1 MNYAELLVR
10 MPRELKSRLEA
21 ETVYASWLGKGASP
35 DQLWTDPVV
44 METVRNRLSRSERTV
59 LETIVRRIG
68 CEAFDEADLERAAIG
83 PLSGAEVKMG
93 LAGLLRKGI
102 VFSFLKTWGEHLY
115 VMPEDGFACWQS
127 VLFPDM
133 SSGLGEA
140 SGDAGDRPAPMLPG
154 EPNLARDLFHMLVFA
169 AEQGLKLTKNGTLH
183 KRQLQKLSDRV
194 RLRGDALEPLSLKYA
209 YADTYSPKIALV
221 LDMLLRLRLVVL
233 KDEELKLNVE
243 ATDIFLDQPLAGQ
256 MRRLYGLWKTLA
268 LPAAAWMQHA
278 VCLLERVKDGIWITA
293 EQLLE
298 RLEAFGLLA
307 GTSESR
313 GRAEGARHLRKL
325 WIEPL
330 AALGFLEQSSGSAS
344 GSDAFRW
351 TFPLGL
357 HGNPVAE
364 NEAEE
369 GGFMVQPDFE
379 LLVPPDV
386 SGKVR
391 WELCCL
397 ADLVVRDQVSI
408 YKLSK
413 DSVRRALENGRTAA
427 GICDFLERHALYG
440 VPDHIRLSIGQWAKP
455 YGKTVFTQVLLLRC
469 TDDETARTV
478 AKLPA
483 ASRYV
488 KEMLNERDFLIAAAD
503 AKPLA
508 AVLEKAGFMPG
519 LPAFPAAQGE
529 TDGGE
534 TGSGRYPKLSAERGA
549 SPMSLPAVE
558 PADKGQGLIYSRNS
572 VGFLRL
578 ETRLPEASDVY
589 PALQDIPPT
598 WLRDYRNY
606 HVSTRKEIVEKAIE
620 MRSVLQIRKN
630 GTDFRIVPRKVQET
644 RGTWCMTGLGLSGGA
659 QDETSEV
666 RWLAEE
672 WQEMRLIL
680 PGINDKY

>member
-1 MNYAELLVR
+1 MNYAQLLTR

-21 ETVYASWLGKGASP
+21 ETVYAPWLGQGASLGR
-35 DQLWTDPVV
+35 LWTDPVV
-44 METVRNRLSRSERTV
+44 METVCNRLSRSERTV
-59 LETIVRRIG
+59 LEAIVRRIG
-68 CEAFDEADLERAAIG
+68 CEPFDDAELERAAAG

-115 VMPEDGFACWQS
+115 LMPEDGFACWQTI
-127 VLFPDM
+127 LFPDLP
-133 SSGLGEA
+133 SGLGDA
-140 SGDAGDRPAPMLPG
+140 PGSGGLSSMPAFPG
-154 EPNLARDLFHMLVFA
+154 EPNLARDLFYSLVFA

-183 KRQLQKLSDRV
+183 KKQLQKLSERV
-194 RLRGDALEPLSLKYA
+194 RLGEEALEPLSLKYA

-221 LDMLLRLRLVVL
+221 LDMLLRLQLVVSE
-233 KDEELKLNVE
+233 DEELKLGVE
-243 ATDIFLDQPLAGQ
+243 AVDVFLDQPLAVQ

-268 LPAAAWMQHA
+268 LPAAAWLQHA
-278 VCLLERVKDGIWITA
+278 VFLLERVDGGTWITA

-298 RLEAFGLLA
+298 RLEAFSLLPRAIESEERSERNRYLLGLWL
-307 GTSESR
+307 
-313 GRAEGARHLRKL
+313 
-325 WIEPL
+325 EPL
-330 AALGFLEQSSGSAS
+330 AALGFLERSFDPIGGPGAY
-344 GSDAFRW
+344 RW
-351 TFPLGL
+351 TFPLVLRGEL
-357 HGNPVAE
+357 AGE
-364 NEAEE
+364 DEAED
-369 GGFMVQPDFE
+369 GGFMVQPDFDI
-379 LLVPPDV
+379 LVPPDV
-386 SGKVR
+386 AGKVR
-391 WELCCL
+391 WELSCL
-397 ADLVVRDQVSI
+397 ADLAARDQVSV

-413 DSVRRALENGRTAA
+413 ESVKRALENGRTAA
-427 GICDFLERHALYG
+427 EICDFLERHALYG

-469 TDDETARTV
+469 ADDETARTV

-483 ASRYV
+483 ASPYV
-488 KEMLNERDFLIAAAD
+488 KEMLNERNFLIAAAD

-508 AVLEKAGFMPG
+508 VALEKAGFMPG
-519 LPAFPAAQGE
+519 LPVIPAAHAE
-529 TDGGE
+529 TDKE
-534 TGSGRYPKLSAERGA
+534 TNSSRFPKLSADQTA
-549 SPMSLPAVE
+549 SGKKLLSVE
-558 PADKGQGLIYSRNS
+558 PLDKGLIYSRNS

-578 ETRLPEASDVY
+578 QARLPEASDVY
-589 PALQDIPPT
+589 PSLQDIPST

-606 HVSTRKEIVEKAIE
+606 HLSTRKEIVEKAIE

>member
-1 MNYAELLVR
+1 MNYAQLLMR

-21 ETVYASWLGKGASP
+21 ETVYAPWLGQGAALG
-35 DQLWTDPVV
+35 QLWTDPVV
-44 METVRNRLSRSERTV
+44 METVCNRLSRSERTV
-59 LETIVRRIG
+59 LEAVVRRIG
-68 CEAFDEADLERAAIG
+68 CEPFDDAELERAAVG

-115 VMPEDGFACWQS
+115 ILPEDGFACWQS
-127 VLFPDM
+127 VLFPEM
-133 SSGLGEA
+133 SSGLGEVP
-140 SGDAGDRPAPMLPG
+140 GDAGLSLRPALPG
-154 EPNLARDLFHMLVFA
+154 EPNLARDLFHTLVFA

-183 KRQLQKLSDRV
+183 KKQLHKLSERI
-194 RLRGDALEPLSLKYA
+194 RLREEALEPLSLKYA
-209 YADTYSPKIALV
+209 YADTYPPKIALV
-221 LDMLLRLRLVVL
+221 LDMLLRLQLVVSE
-233 KDEELKLNVE
+233 DEELKLNVE
-243 ATDIFLDQPLAGQ
+243 ALDVFMDLPLAEQ
-256 MRRLYGLWKTLA
+256 MRRLYGIWKMLA
-268 LPAAAWMQHA
+268 LPAAAWLQHA
-278 VCLLERVKDGIWITA
+278 VCLLERINGGAWITA

-298 RLEAFGLLA
+298 RLETFGLLP
-307 GTSESR
+307 GTVVSEE
-313 GRAEGARHLRKL
+313 RAERIRYLLRL
-325 WIEPL
+325 WLEPL
-330 AALGFLEQSSGSAS
+330 AALGFLEQSS
-344 GSDAFRW
+344 DPAFGPNAYRW
-351 TFPLGL
+351 TFSLGL
-357 HGNPVAE
+357 CGTSVTE
-364 NEAEE
+364 DEAED

-386 SGKVR
+386 ASKVR
-391 WELCCL
+391 WEISCL
-397 ADLVVRDQVSI
+397 ADLAARDQVSV

-413 DSVRRALENGRTAA
+413 ESVKRALENGRTAA

-440 VPDHIRLSIGQWAKP
+440 VPEHVRLSIGQWAKP
-455 YGKTVFTQVLLLRC
+455 YGKTVFTQALLLRC
-469 TDDETARTV
+469 ADDETARTV

-488 KEMLNERDFLIAAAD
+488 KEMLNGRDFLIAAAD

-508 AVLEKAGFMPG
+508 AVLEKAGFMAG
-519 LPAFPAAQGE
+519 LPAIPAVQAE
-529 TDGGE
+529 TDGE
-534 TGSGRYPKLSAERGA
+534 TNSGRYPKLSAERTA
-549 SPMSLPAVE
+549 SVKGLPAVE
-558 PADKGQGLIYSRNS
+558 PLDKGLIYSRNS

-589 PALQDIPPT
+589 PSLHDIPPT

>member
-1 MNYAELLVR
+1 MNYAQLLTR

-21 ETVYASWLGKGASP
+21 ETIFAPWLGQGVSLG
-35 DQLWTDPVV
+35 QLWTDPVV
-44 METVRNRLSRSERTV
+44 METVCNRLSRSERTV
-59 LETIVRRIG
+59 LEAIVRRIG
-68 CEAFDEADLERAAIG
+68 CEPFDDTELERAAAG

-115 VMPEDGFACWQS
+115 LMPEDGFACWQT
-127 VLFPDM
+127 VLIPELP
-133 SSGLGEA
+133 SGLGEA
-140 SGDAGDRPAPMLPG
+140 PGSTGLSPTTVVPG
-154 EPNLARDLFHMLVFA
+154 EPNLARDLFHSLAFA

-183 KRQLQKLSDRV
+183 KKQLQKLSERV
-194 RLRGDALEPLSLKYA
+194 RLQEEALEPLSLKYA

-221 LDMLLRLRLVVL
+221 LDMLLRLQLIVSE
-233 KDEELKLNVE
+233 DEELKLSVE
-243 ATDIFLDQPLAGQ
+243 TVDIFLDQPLAGQ

-268 LPAAAWMQHA
+268 LPAAAWLQHA
-278 VCLLERVKDGIWITA
+278 VFLLERVDGGTWITA

-298 RLEAFGLLA
+298 RLEAFGLLPGA
-307 GTSESR
+307 IESEE
-313 GRAEGARHLRKL
+313 RAERHRYLLRL
-325 WIEPL
+325 WLEPL
-330 AALGFLEQSSGSAS
+330 AALGFLERSFEPICGP
-344 GSDAFRW
+344 DAYRW
-351 TFPLGL
+351 TFPFVLRGELG
-357 HGNPVAE
+357 GE
-364 NEAEE
+364 DEAED

-386 SGKVR
+386 AGKVR

-397 ADLVVRDQVSI
+397 ADLVARDQVSV

-413 DSVRRALENGRTAA
+413 ESVKRALENGRTAA
-427 GICDFLERHALYG
+427 EICDFLERHALYG
-440 VPDHIRLSIGQWAKP
+440 VPDHVRLSIGQWAKP
-455 YGKTVFTQVLLLRC
+455 YGKTVFTQALLLRC
-469 TDDETARTV
+469 ADDETARTV
-478 AKLPA
+478 AKLPS
-483 ASRYV
+483 ASPYV
-488 KEMLNERDFLIAAAD
+488 KEMLNGRDFLIAAAD

-519 LPAFPAAQGE
+519 LPVIPAAQAGMDGE
-529 TDGGE
+529 T
-534 TGSGRYPKLSAERGA
+534 SSSRFPKLSADRTA
-549 SPMSLPAVE
+549 SAKKLLSVE
-558 PADKGQGLIYSRNS
+558 PMDKGLIYSRNS

-578 ETRLPEASDVY
+578 QARLPEASDVY
-589 PALQDIPPT
+589 PSLQDIPST

-606 HVSTRKEIVEKAIE
+606 HLSTRKEIVEKAIE

-630 GTDFRIVPRKVQET
+630 GTDFRVVPRKVQET
-644 RGTWCMTGLGLSGGA
+644 RGTWCMTGLGLLGGT